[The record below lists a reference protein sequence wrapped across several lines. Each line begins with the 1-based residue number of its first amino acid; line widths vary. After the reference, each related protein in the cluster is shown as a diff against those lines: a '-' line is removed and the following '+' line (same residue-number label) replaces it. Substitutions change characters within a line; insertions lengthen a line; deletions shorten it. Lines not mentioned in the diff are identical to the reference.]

1 MFGHHESPPV
11 TLPVLCQAAVE
22 RSEISW
28 VQSGNLAMDIV
39 VDVFMSL
46 DTAGG
51 RLLDAVTVTSLWKGS
66 SGILLMGDDPP
77 SKQDVLQSYYM
88 HSFVESSYVV

>member
-1 MFGHHESPPV
+1 M
-11 TLPVLCQAAVE
+11 TLLYQAAVE

-39 VDVFMSL
+39 ANVLMSL

-51 RLLDAVTVTSLWKGS
+51 RLLDAVDGNVPLEGKLGHLVD
-66 SGILLMGDDPP
+66 G
-77 SKQDVLQSYYM
+77 
-88 HSFVESSYVV
+88 

>member
-1 MFGHHESPPV
+1 M
-11 TLPVLCQAAVE
+11 TLLYQAAVE

-39 VDVFMSL
+39 VDVLMSL

>member
-1 MFGHHESPPV
+1 MYGHHESPPV
-11 TLPVLCQAAVE
+11 TLLCQAAVE

-39 VDVFMSL
+39 ADVLMSL

-51 RLLDAVTVTSLWKGS
+51 RLLDAVTVKSLWKGS
-66 SGILLMGDDPP
+66 SGHLVDG
-77 SKQDVLQSYYM
+77 
-88 HSFVESSYVV
+88 